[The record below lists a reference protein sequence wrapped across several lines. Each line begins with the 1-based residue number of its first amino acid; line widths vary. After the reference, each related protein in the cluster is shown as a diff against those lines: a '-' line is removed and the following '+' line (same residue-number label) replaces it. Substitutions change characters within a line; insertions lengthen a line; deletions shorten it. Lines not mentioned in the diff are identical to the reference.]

1 VNPNQANNAISY
13 VLKYGSN
20 RDPRLRVVSSLLSQ
34 ILKEPAFDIL
44 RTKEQLGYI
53 VSCIGQLLPNGNEHV
68 LRLVIQSEK
77 SASYCESRIEAF
89 FETMTTRIEEMP
101 DDIFQEHKA
110 TVQKRWREAH
120 KNLGEESAV
129 YNYQINVNHLDF
141 MRSECSADIQWSE
154 S

>member
-34 ILKEPAFDIL
+34 ILQEPAFDTL

-53 VSCIGQLLPNGNEHV
+53 VFCSGQPLPNGNEYV
-68 LRLVIQSEK
+68 LRLVVQSEK

-89 FETMTTRIEEMP
+89 LEKMKTRIEEMP
-101 DDIFQEHKA
+101 DGIFQEHKA
-110 TVQKRWREAH
+110 TVQKRWREAY
-120 KNLGEESAV
+120 KNLGEENAV
-129 YNYQINVNHLDF
+129 YDYQIGTNHLDF
-141 MRSECSADIQWSE
+141 MRSE
-154 S
+154 